1 MGLSVDDCQRIL
13 NESAFPNT
21 VPVEVDS
28 TRSAGTVIGIN
39 PAAGQDVPVDTAI
52 QIQVSR
58 GNQFIMPNLRGMFWT
73 EAEPYLK
80 SLGWTGNLIK
90 LPNAQNSGVVTN
102 GVVTQSPDPG
112 TAITYGSA
120 ITLSFAQ

>member
-1 MGLSVDDCQRIL
+1 M
-13 NESAFPNT
+13 
-21 VPVEVDS
+21 PVEVDS
-28 TRSAGTVIGIN
+28 SRSAGQVIGTSP
-39 PAAGQDVPVDTAI
+39 PAAQNVPVDTAI

-73 EAEPYLK
+73 EAEPYLQ

-90 LPNAQNSGVVTN
+90 LPNAQNSGVATN
-102 GVVTQSPDPG
+102 GVVTQDPAPG
-112 TAITYGSA
+112 TPINFTAP